1 MQSLYHFYSFSKMI
15 YNSLISILV
24 GTFGVTSFLFGFFFF
39 FFGVINCT
47 TRVKLAQKPFL
58 LVHGYIDVKCI
69 FRYGLIELRTNI
81 PVMR

>member
-1 MQSLYHFYSFSKMI
+1 MI

-24 GTFGVTSFLFGFFFF
+24 GTFGVTSFLFVWFFFFF
-39 FFGVINCT
+39 FFGVINST
-47 TRVKLAQKPFL
+47 TRVKSAQKPFL

-69 FRYGLIELRTNI
+69 FRCGLTELRTNI